1 MTHLLDAESKM
12 TKMLRSRIGEVGVC
26 VYGLGRS
33 IERGFCELRH
43 FLSLLTGSNPSI
55 VGAYT
60 TTPKSRIL
68 EFGREVH

>member
-12 TKMLRSRIGEVGVC
+12 AKMLRSIIGEVSRVC
-26 VYGLGRS
+26 VYGLRKCTGV
-33 IERGFCELRH
+33 LRVDI
-43 FLSLLTGSNPSI
+43 FLSLLTGSSPSI

-60 TTPKSRIL
+60 TTPKFRIL

>member
-1 MTHLLDAESKM
+1 MTHMLDAESRM
-12 TKMLRSRIGEVGVC
+12 AKMLRSKIVEVGVC

-33 IERGFCELRH
+33 IERGFCELKY
-43 FLSLLTGSNPSI
+43 FWSLLTGSNPSI